1 MGKSTPIR
9 GGLSAARVA
18 MMIMRVLM
26 EEFLCQGLM
35 GWISVLKCLS
45 IKCAWVPAAMSY
57 SGKPQMVLFS
67 MHPAVTVL
75 DRYYRAPEHD
85 YPRGAYCVGS

>member
-18 MMIMRVLM
+18 MMIMRLLM

-57 SGKPQMVLFS
+57 SGKP
-67 MHPAVTVL
+67 
-75 DRYYRAPEHD
+75 
-85 YPRGAYCVGS
+85 